1 MRTITKISILNGL
14 ILLCLTLSEF
24 FGLIKFDLLLSYH
37 WHKIL
42 HIIGVVLFMG
52 NMIVGPIWFMYAYL
66 SKDKTLLK
74 FAAKLLELTDIYLT
88 IPGIALTIINGLY
101 LASVYG
107 GTKNQP
113 WLFYSIILLFVMW
126 ALSIPLICLQEKM
139 YQSLDKEFDLKI
151 INTLLIRWSI
161 LGTFVMIP
169 PSVIFYLMIVK
180 TIWFKCKKINKDQWT
195 TNCLKWW
202 FRVICTFLFF
212 SSLRI
217 FLARISE
224 YYCMFVCCL
233 WNWLLTT
240 SGRYLKQ

>member
-52 NMIVGPIWFMYAYL
+52 NMIVGPIWFMYAYS
-66 SKDKTLLK
+66 SKDNTLLK
-74 FAAKLLELTDIYLT
+74 FAGKLLELTDIYLT
-88 IPGIALTIINGLY
+88 IPGIALTVLNGLY

-126 ALSIPLICLQEKM
+126 ALSIPLIYIQEKM
-139 YQSLDKEFDLKI
+139 YQSLDKEFDIKI
-151 INTLLIRWSI
+151 INTLLIRWGI

-169 PSVIFYLMIVK
+169 PSIIFYLMIVK
-180 TIWFKCKKINKDQWT
+180 TI
-195 TNCLKWW
+195 
-202 FRVICTFLFF
+202 
-212 SSLRI
+212 
-217 FLARISE
+217 
-224 YYCMFVCCL
+224 
-233 WNWLLTT
+233 
-240 SGRYLKQ
+240 